1 MPVDNF
7 FKEIFDTEKDEEID
21 KLRRCITRKCV
32 TFRGHI
38 LELW

>member
-1 MPVDNF
+1 MSADNF

-21 KLRRCITRKCV
+21 NLKCCIMRKSV

-38 LELW
+38 LVLR